1 MTSASFARRGLWV
14 AAGLT
19 ALLVT
24 MGVAGALYL
33 LAASDRLLHSSQAID
48 GLDNMV
54 AGLTDLETAARGYA
68 LTGEP
73 EYLEPAT
80 PALTRIDLS
89 HRLAAEQL
97 AGRKASMAHLA
108 VIHGLI
114 ERRVEVADRVIAAV
128 RAGRP
133 DDAVAMIRTGEG
145 RALHDQ
151 VREHVRE
158 LRLVLDQDMTR
169 SRASLRSMVIGLV
182 LAVVLVGA
190 ICFGLLY
197 LSWRTLQRAI
207 QADVERQRSARRQ
220 AGIVDDSPDLILTAR
235 SGRITFINAAGARL
249 LGSTPQDLV
258 GRMLAGVFAPGSPFP
273 RDHLPALEAA
283 AGVAPIAV
291 NDLIGAQGQTVQAAV
306 RGFSAD
312 GIDGLDVTLMA
323 RDLSDVERLNAQLQR
338 SQKLESLGK
347 LTGGVAH
354 DFNNLLTV
362 ITGCT
367 ETMAEILGRREEE
380 EEELLGLT
388 SIVSQAAE
396 QGADL
401 TRHLLAFARRQ
412 PLSPQRFDVMKAIVG
427 ATPLL
432 KRTLGEDIALTTHL
446 PDDLCD
452 VVIDPSMLENALLNL
467 CLNARHAMPT
477 GGHLTVEAEQIEL
490 DREYANWNEDIEPG
504 SYVRLSVTDD
514 GEGMPQAVLD
524 RAFEPFFS
532 TRGQGEGSGLGL
544 SMVYGFMKQSGGHA
558 KIYSEPGQG
567 TTVNLYIPCAGLS
580 APWSE
585 VTREPSELQGGSE
598 SILVVED
605 DELVRQH
612 VERQLRNFGY
622 DVEVA
627 ANGADAMDLL
637 RSREFD
643 LLFTDIVMPGGMNGR
658 QLADAAVALRPE
670 LKVLFTSGY
679 TENAIMHQ
687 GRLDPGVHLLQKP
700 YRRTE
705 LAAAVRKLLDR
716 T

>member
-1 MTSASFARRGLWV
+1 MSSVSFARRGLWV
-14 AAGLT
+14 AAGLI

-24 MGVAGALYL
+24 MGVAGSVYL
-33 LAASDRLLHSSQAID
+33 MAASDRLLHSSEAVD
-48 GLDNMV
+48 ALDRMT
-54 AGLTDLETAARGYA
+54 AGLTDLETSARGFA
-68 LTGEP
+68 LTADP
-73 EYLEPAT
+73 EYLQPAT
-80 PALTRIDLS
+80 PALTQIDLS
-89 HRLAAEQL
+89 YRLASDHL
-97 AGRKASMAHLA
+97 AGRRANMDRLA
-108 VIHGLI
+108 VIHDLVK
-114 ERRVEVADRVIAAV
+114 RRVEVADRVIGAV
-128 RAGRP
+128 RDGRP
-133 DDAVAMIRTGEG
+133 DDAAAIIRSGQG
-145 RALHDQ
+145 RVLHDQ
-151 VREHVRE
+151 VRQHVRE
-158 LRLVLDQDMTR
+158 LRSVLDQDTER
-169 SRASLRSMVIGLV
+169 SRSGLRSWVIGLV
-182 LAVVLVGA
+182 AAVILVGA

-207 QADVERQRSARRQ
+207 QADVERRRAARRQ

-235 SGRITFINAAGARL
+235 SGRITFINAAGAQL
-249 LGSTPQDLV
+249 LGATPDELV
-258 GRMLAGVFAPGSPFP
+258 GRMLGGIFAPGSPFP

-283 AGVAPIAV
+283 AGVAPVAV
-291 NDLIGAQGQTVQAAV
+291 NNLVGAHGQTVQAAV
-306 RGFSAD
+306 RGFSAE
-312 GIDGLDVTLMA
+312 GVDGLDITLMA
-323 RDLSDVERLNAQLQR
+323 RDVSEVERLNAQLQR
-338 SQKLESLGK
+338 SQRLESLGK

-367 ETMAEILGRREEE
+367 ETMAEILSRREQEEE
-380 EEELLGLT
+380 EMLGLT
-388 SIVSQAAE
+388 NVVSQAAE
-396 QGADL
+396 QGAAL

-412 PLSPQRFDVMKAIVG
+412 PLSPRRLDVKKAIVD

-446 PDDLCD
+446 ADGLCD
-452 VVIDPSMLENALLNL
+452 VVIDASMLENALLNL

-490 DREYANWNEDIEPG
+490 DRDYANWNEDIEPG

-567 TTVNLYIPCAGLS
+567 TTVNLYIPCAGLN

-585 VTREPSELQGGSE
+585 VTREPSELEGGTE
-598 SILVVED
+598 TILIVED

-627 ANGADAMDLL
+627 ANGADALDLL
-637 RSREFD
+637 RNRAFD
-643 LLFTDIVMPGGMNGR
+643 LLFTDVVMPGGMNGR
-658 QLADAAVALRPE
+658 QLADAAIVMRPE

-679 TENAIMHQ
+679 TENAIVHQ

-705 LAAAVRKLLDR
+705 LAAAVRKLLGR
-716 T
+716 A

>member
-33 LAASDRLLHSSQAID
+33 MAASDRLLHSSQAID

-89 HRLAAEQL
+89 HRLAAERL

-145 RALHDQ
+145 RVLHDQ

-197 LSWRTLQRAI
+197 LSGRTLQRAV

-283 AGVAPIAV
+283 AGVAPVAV

-306 RGFSAD
+306 RGFSAE

-323 RDLSDVERLNAQLQR
+323 RDISDVERLNAQLQR
-338 SQKLESLGK
+338 SQKLKSLGK

-514 GEGMPQAVLD
+514 GERHATGGSGPRL
-524 RAFEPFFS
+524 RALLQHAR
-532 TRGQGEGSGLGL
+532 TGRGQRLGPQHGLRLHETVRRPRENLLRARPGHDGEPLHPLRRPERPVVRSD
-544 SMVYGFMKQSGGHA
+544 
-558 KIYSEPGQG
+558 QG
-567 TTVNLYIPCAGLS
+567 AVRTPRRL
-580 APWSE
+580 
-585 VTREPSELQGGSE
+585 
-598 SILVVED
+598 
-605 DELVRQH
+605 RQH
-612 VERQLRNFGY
+612 
-622 DVEVA
+622 
-627 ANGADAMDLL
+627 
-637 RSREFD
+637 
-643 LLFTDIVMPGGMNGR
+643 TGR
-658 QLADAAVALRPE
+658 R
-670 LKVLFTSGY
+670 
-679 TENAIMHQ
+679 
-687 GRLDPGVHLLQKP
+687 GR
-700 YRRTE
+700 
-705 LAAAVRKLLDR
+705 
-716 T
+716 